1 LKKRLFIWKL
11 ATLTFCSFEN
21 LSTKVSQAKKKIIK
35 SCFFRFKTAAPSAYM
50 YISVKKMGNKKV
62 VNVFYLFTHIAGMYI
77 NVRVCWKYL
86 FQGVYIV
93 YIKHYFSV
101 QYKSGQI
108 STSFELFL
116 QIIKKESYE
125 SSFWK
130 TLFWSFSKEL

>member
-1 LKKRLFIWKL
+1 
-11 ATLTFCSFEN
+11 
-21 LSTKVSQAKKKIIK
+21 
-35 SCFFRFKTAAPSAYM
+35 
-50 YISVKKMGNKKV
+50 
-62 VNVFYLFTHIAGMYI
+62 MYI

-116 QIIKKESYE
+116 QIIKKEKATKVASEKPFFDHIAKSY
-125 SSFWK
+125 SSQFI
-130 TLFWSFSKEL
+130 LSKFGCHLETE